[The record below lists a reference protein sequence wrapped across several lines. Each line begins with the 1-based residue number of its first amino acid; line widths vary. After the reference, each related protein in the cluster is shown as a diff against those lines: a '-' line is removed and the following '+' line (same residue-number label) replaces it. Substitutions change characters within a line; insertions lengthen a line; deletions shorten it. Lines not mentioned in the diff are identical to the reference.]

1 MVTEGENEHAG
12 GREVCCVHRAL
23 SVCLSLSVSLSA
35 VELGSG
41 WVGGS
46 AGEFD
51 SSKDTS
57 ESNLLH
63 QFLRDLFTNLNRVK
77 RLLRSSLKVPI
88 VGTRIRMIWP
98 TFYFCF
104 VFCNQAN
111 LLKTLHGFF
120 LDNLTGTY
128 TECLMVIFCL
138 VFLGT
143 KFVSLHCKL
152 N

>member
-1 MVTEGENEHAG
+1 MCT
-12 GREVCCVHRAL
+12 AL
-23 SVCLSLSVSLSA
+23 CLSVSLSQYLSLQSSSE
-35 VELGSG
+35 VSG